1 MAKYITFEELQGAR
15 LGLHQ
20 FPGTVGKHRLEVVS
34 EKPGTI
40 QVKGH
45 TTQGHPTK
53 IVTVTPGQTLAYSG
67 GDIWIVRPYTGPDPI
82 RKWLNERK
90 LPKDFIEWVDA
101 SEIKQEDDFS
111 EARLLPNSYGR
122 IVSSYGRFWKTNWK
136 SKRLNG
142 GVAFMD
148 MEACYDKEVNSCVSN
163 AEKIRVAKGT
173 AIELVLEALDS
184 ISVRY
189 PESVQAAKYEGPEWQ
204 D

>member
-1 MAKYITFEELQGAR
+1 MAKYITFEELQGAK

-20 FPGTVGKHRLEVVS
+20 FPGTVGKHKLEIVS
-34 EKPGTI
+34 EKPGAI

-45 TTQGHPTK
+45 PTHGNPTK

-67 GDIWIVRPYTGPDPI
+67 GDIWIVRPYSGPDPI

-90 LPKDFIEWVDA
+90 LPKDFIEWVEP
-101 SEIKQEDDFS
+101 SEIKQEDDF
-111 EARLLPNSYGR
+111 EQARLLPNSYGR

-173 AIELVLEALDS
+173 PIKLVLEALDS

-189 PESVQAAKYEGPEWQ
+189 PECVQQAKYEGPEWQ